1 MTCSLA
7 DHKASRVARAQHCHV
22 ALLSM
27 AADWPELL
35 RALGPFSASAP
46 ALVLSCGAEAR
57 AIATLTALR
66 VSCLHAASDYAQDAP
81 LPTSVT
87 MLRQL
92 PRRANYG
99 LLVVPAVYW
108 HARRSPTASLRRLH
122 SRLAAN
128 APTLILCTGGVS
140 QLGLSSAVELL
151 STLLH
156 TGGEAMAETQR
167 LHLAFSLLQA
177 LPSTH
182 ALVRNGPLLRST
194 DLSDLDTLDALMPA
208 ESPTAINSAA
218 RRAQGGALLVHRF
231 VREVCSA
238 GFRVRRL
245 RHIRATP
252 NLTGGQ
258 THQSLVG
265 SLSAVGGDGG
275 ARLASLARALPWLH
289 RAQLAELYFADQVA
303 HVAIARPAAC
313 GQELERQLDELDA
326 TLSGLETRMGLE
338 YSKGGETHRSAAQSG
353 SAHGALGAAAVAEQ
367 YEGLPFP
374 PRHPMNERGRP
385 PIHSSLASLVEVSHF
400 IFRGRFRRRFCGAS
414 RSPFRA
420 IVLGGGTGDAT
431 VQLAHELAA
440 LHAYEPAC
448 LYNRSEIVQVDLS
461 LSSTRIAYRRL
472 RERGLRAE
480 LAPPVHDYYHPSRGR
495 NMEHSQGP
503 RIRLVVGSI
512 LSLPGLQ
519 LGRFDFINLCGVLH
533 HTPNPKETLA
543 LISTHALAKGGGIG
557 LMVYGRHGRSG
568 VYETQAMLRM
578 LHASGNATAAHAVAV
593 GSGKAQPSNV
603 PWPRAAQVS
612 DAFNLLSALPRDAT
626 LRRNAAVW
634 ASDEARGKMGDAG
647 IADLLLNPI
656 DEPYTR
662 PTLIAHADAAGLE
675 PSGWLQRGL
684 YDWRYWLQP
693 CNGIFAA
700 CEAAPPL
707 PLLRERLELL
717 GAEASA
723 EVSEMLSGHARKHW
737 VYLVRSR
744 EKKSTDPGGLEL
756 PAVYDGLSGSADAD
770 GDYLDAG
777 AATGLEPDLAPCVLN
792 MSDATMRLLT
802 SRSGR
807 GFSVRSTLQGASLTS
822 EMPPTTSA
830 VLQRVNCHTPLRKLR
845 ALVTATS
852 PDGGGMAAESVDFDQ
867 QWTRLFAALSDVGF
881 IFMSDVYSESIPI
894 ASM

>member
-1 MTCSLA
+1 
-7 DHKASRVARAQHCHV
+7 
-22 ALLSM
+22 M

-35 RALGPFSASAP
+35 GALGPLSASTT
-46 ALVLSCGAEAR
+46 ALVLSCGAEAL
-57 AIATLTALR
+57 AISTLTALR
-66 VSCLHAASDYAQDAP
+66 VSCLHAASDYDQGSP

-87 MLRQL
+87 MLQQL

-108 HARRSPTASLRRLH
+108 HAQRSPTASLRRLH
-122 SRLAAN
+122 SRIAAN
-128 APTLILCTGGVS
+128 APTLIFCTGGVS

-151 STLLH
+151 STLLYS
-156 TGGEAMAETQR
+156 GGEALGETQR

-182 ALVRNGPLLRST
+182 ALVRNGPLLRSA
-194 DLSDLDTLDALMPA
+194 DLSDLETLDALLPA
-208 ESPTAINSAA
+208 ESPAAINSAA
-218 RRAQGGALLVHRF
+218 RRARGGALLVHRF

-252 NLTGGQ
+252 NLTSGQ

-289 RAQLAELYFADQVA
+289 RAQLAELYFADQVV

-313 GQELERQLDELDA
+313 GRLLERQLDELDA

-338 YSKGGETHRSAAQSG
+338 YSKGGAAHRSAAQSG
-353 SAHGALGAAAVAEQ
+353 STHGAVGAAAVAEQ

-374 PRHPMNERGRP
+374 PRQPMNERGRP

-400 IFRGRFRRRFCGAS
+400 IYRGRFRRRFCGAS

-420 IVLGGGTGDAT
+420 VVLGGGTGDAT
-431 VQLAHELAA
+431 VQLAYELAA

-480 LAPPVHDYYHPSRGR
+480 LAPPIRDYYHPSPGR
-495 NMEHSQGP
+495 NMEHNQGP
-503 RIRLVVGSI
+503 RTRLVVGSI
-512 LSLPGLQ
+512 LSLPGLR

-543 LISTHALAKGGGIG
+543 LINTHALARGGGIA

-578 LHASGNATAAHAVAV
+578 LHASGNNTAAAAHAGAV
-593 GSGKAQPSNV
+593 GSDKAQPSKV
-603 PWPRAAQVS
+603 PWPRAARVS
-612 DAFNLLSALPRDAT
+612 DAFDLLSAMPPDAP
-626 LRRNAAVW
+626 LRRNEALW

-656 DEPYTR
+656 DQPYTR
-662 PTLIAHADAAGLE
+662 PTLMAHADAAGLE

-684 YDWRYWLQP
+684 YDWRYWVHP
-693 CNGIFAA
+693 CNGVFAP

-744 EKKSTDPGGLEL
+744 GQSSYDPGGLEL
-756 PAVYDGLSGSADAD
+756 PAVEDRLGGDGGAV
-770 GDYLDAG
+770 GEPLDAG

-802 SRSGR
+802 SRMGR

-822 EMPPTTSA
+822 EMPPITSA
-830 VLQRVNCHTPLRKLR
+830 ALQTVNCHTPLRKLR

-852 PDGGGMAAESVDFDQ
+852 ADGGAGGMAAESVDFDQ

-881 IFMSDVYSESIPI
+881 VFMSDLYKS
-894 ASM
+894 